1 MSSTHQPTLNA
12 ILELLT
18 QHKTDLNAEIENYP
32 PPIPA
37 CDTQFNYL
45 MERRSKVYQELSQ
58 LKTLM
63 NLSPADELDENS
75 IVHFINSSDFIDESW
90 LEEHQLL
97 A

>member
-1 MSSTHQPTLNA
+1 MQSLYQPTLDA

-18 QHKTDLNAEIENYP
+18 QQKTDLNAQIENYP

-45 MERRSKVYQELSQ
+45 MEKRSKVYQELSQ

-63 NLSPADELDENS
+63 NLSHTDELDENS
-75 IVHFINSSDFIDESW
+75 IAHFINSSDFIDKSW
-90 LEEHQLL
+90 LEEHQLWV
-97 A
+97 